1 LQLTGDSIIFLE
13 PAFYPNPTTG
23 IINFA
28 GQTGNIKK
36 IQLFNIR
43 GRMMAEYLIDDEA
56 RQIDLRH
63 FPDGIYILQIVT
75 DDDTF
80 TKKIVKAKH

>member
-1 LQLTGDSIIFLE
+1 
-13 PAFYPNPTTG
+13 
-23 IINFA
+23 
-28 GQTGNIKK
+28 
-36 IQLFNIR
+36 
-43 GRMMAEYLIDDEA
+43 MAEYFIDDEA